1 MRHPL
6 IFIIK
11 SFLRYFKRRRSLS
24 LLQLLGVACGA
35 AAVIG
40 MTLSARSALSSFTD
54 AVMFLQG
61 RATHTIERTA
71 GPLDEKIL
79 AELMRD
85 RAVLNFS
92 PVIDRKMKLED
103 ETLIRVLGVDPFLDR
118 DIRPEFARM
127 GFSSKNDSNQ
137 SGNLDFLLDERAVFL
152 EAGIAGQL
160 GVSVGGEMNS
170 SKGSFKIAGIFSNP
184 SEEPLIL
191 MDIFHAQEIFSLTG
205 YVDHVDLILTD
216 EADFVSRWE
225 KGFQIRSS
233 KQKTQTFKAM
243 VRAFRL
249 NLEALSLMALL
260 VAVFLIYNTTM
271 FTVVSRKRDV
281 GILRSMGVSRKEII
295 IAFLVEILILGAL
308 GGALG
313 GVAGYILSFFLTKI
327 VGGAISNIYFFL
339 RPISPSWSVLILF
352 SGILLGCLASILG
365 GIYPLVE
372 LVRANPVA
380 ALQGRAPSRRSAKTA
395 LNAAWIGIFIV
406 MASVIILAASGRQ
419 VYPAFAATFL
429 FLLGASLV
437 TGFVLAFTAP
447 FLKLL
452 LVRIGGLSGRI
463 AAGNIRQNLG
473 RSGVAVAAFMMALS
487 MLIGLDSMI
496 GSFRESLSWWMGTQ
510 LRGDL
515 YVSTASE
522 MEVPLD
528 FYREILSDPRIDGVD
543 AYRRAEIEIDGKT
556 AYITAIRSD
565 VLKRFSDFAWFS
577 GGNEHWDEV
586 SRGDV
591 IVSESFVRNFNIRT
605 GDNITL
611 KGNRGLVKL
620 RVAAAFYDYTT
631 EHGLI
636 IMDRNTYISL
646 FDDQAINSISIFID
660 PDNLHKDEIIDKVRK
675 MARQRGLPVFT
686 KKQLYNNV
694 LQVFDSTFAVTRSM
708 KIITV
713 IIAFFGIA
721 GALMT
726 LFIERRRDFGILRS
740 LGFSTGQVSAM
751 TLLEALG
758 MGFMSFLLSAL
769 VGTAFAFILIKVIN
783 LRSFNWT
790 IFFYLHWQPYVTAAV
805 TAILASVAAALYPI
819 WKVRKTYPHIQM
831 REE

>member
-1 MRHPL
+1 MLHPL
-6 IFIIK
+6 VSIIK
-11 SFLRYFKRRRSLS
+11 SFLRYFRRRRSLS
-24 LLQLLGVACGA
+24 LLQLLGIACGV

-40 MTLSARSALSSFTD
+40 MTLSARSAISSFTD
-54 AVMFLQG
+54 AVIFLQG

-71 GPLDEKIL
+71 GPFDEKIL

-85 RAVLNFS
+85 RAVLHFS
-92 PVIDRKMKLED
+92 PVIDRRLKLKD
-103 ETLIRVLGVDPFLDR
+103 GTLIRVLGVDPFLDR
-118 DIRPEFARM
+118 DIRPEFART
-127 GFSSKNDSNQ
+127 GFSSKNDHSQ
-137 SGNLDFLLDERAVFL
+137 SGNLDFLLDEKAVFL
-152 EAGIAGQL
+152 EAGIAGRL
-160 GVSVGGEMNS
+160 GITVGGEIHS
-170 SKGSFKIAGIFSNP
+170 SKGSFRIAEVFSNP

-191 MDIFHAQEIFSLTG
+191 MDISHAQEIFSLRG
-205 YVDHVDLILTD
+205 YVDHVDLILAD
-216 EADFVSRWE
+216 DADFTGRWA

-233 KQKTQTFKAM
+233 RQKTETFKGM

-271 FTVVSRKRDV
+271 FTVVSRKKDV
-281 GILRSMGVSRKEII
+281 GILRSIGVSRKETI

-313 GVAGYILSFFLTKI
+313 GICGYLLSFFLTKV

-339 RPISPSWSVLILF
+339 RPVPPSWSALILF
-352 SGILLGCLASILG
+352 SGIGLGALASILG
-365 GIYPLVE
+365 GIYPLIE

-380 ALQGRAPSRRSAKTA
+380 ALQGRAPSRRSGKTA
-395 LNAAWIGIFIV
+395 LNAARLGIFIV
-406 MASVIILAASGRQ
+406 LASTVVLVASGRQ

-429 FLLGASLV
+429 FLLGASLL
-437 TGFVLAFTAP
+437 TGFILAFTAP
-447 FLKLL
+447 FLKALL
-452 LVRIGGLSGRI
+452 TRIGGLPGRI

-487 MLIGLDSMI
+487 MSIGLDSMI

-515 YVSTASE
+515 YVSTASD
-522 MEVPLD
+522 MEVPSD
-528 FYREILSDPRIDGVD
+528 FYKEILADKRIDGID
-543 AYRRAEIEIDGKT
+543 AYRRAEIELNGKT
-556 AYITAIRSD
+556 AFIAAIRSD

-586 SRGDV
+586 GRGDV
-591 IVSESFVRNFNIRT
+591 IVSESFIRNFNVNA

-611 KGNRGLVKL
+611 KGNRGPVKL
-620 RVAAAFYDYTT
+620 RVAAAFYDYST

-636 IMDRNTYISL
+636 IMDRKTYIAL
-646 FDDQAINSISIFID
+646 FDDRAINSISLFFA
-660 PDNLHKDEIIDKVRK
+660 PNNPYKDEIIDKVRTE
-675 MARQRGLPVFT
+675 AQQRGLPVFT
-686 KKQLYNNV
+686 KKQFYNNV
-694 LQVFDSTFAVTRSM
+694 LQIFDSTFAVTRSM
-708 KIITV
+708 KIMTV

-758 MGFMSFLLSAL
+758 MGLMSFLLSAL

-790 IFFYLHWQPYVTAAV
+790 IFFYPHWQPYVTAAV
-805 TAILASVAAALYPI
+805 TAVGASVAAALYPI